1 LLLAT
6 LLDDELV
13 EPELLCSTLKHAL
26 LYAVL
31 SDETKD
37 IDLLSL
43 ANAVCAIHCLQIGLG
58 IPASR

>member
-37 IDLLSL
+37 VDLLGL
-43 ANAVCAIHCLQIGLG
+43 VNAVRAIHSLQVGLG
-58 IPASR
+58 IPANR